1 MDQNQKQNQGTGE
14 QGDKDPSL
22 RSGSALL
29 HSEFGLFFLDLS
41 EEARDSLL
49 AGQNPLWKKASFP
62 AGATIFSEGDDS
74 TDLYL
79 VLSGTVEVV
88 KKVGEGGATGDGHSG
103 SKVLAVLN
111 KGSIFGE
118 GALLSSLPRSAS
130 ARAKG
135 DARGEHDE
143 VEVLMLERDAFKAF
157 VKEKP
162 AQANFLLLGLL
173 RVINQRLMW
182 TNEELVTLYDVAQVV
197 SEFKDDVEG
206 MVERLTEKV
215 KGVTKAG
222 KAEIVLESGKGEEGE
237 RVVREGGRLSIG
249 IFDLS
254 GTRLGSMILEKESAA
269 EWRLEQEKVA
279 EVIADHL
286 GIALADHHFLQAEK
300 DRSKL
305 KRESVQ
311 F

>member
-1 MDQNQKQNQGTGE
+1 MNSQN
-14 QGDKDPSL
+14 DP
-22 RSGSALL
+22 LL

-41 EEARDSLL
+41 EEEREAML
-49 AGQNPLWKKASFP
+49 AGKNPLWKKTAFEQD
-62 AGATIFSEGDDS
+62 ATVFSEGDDS
-74 TDLYL
+74 TDLYM
-79 VLSGTVEVV
+79 VVNGTVEIF
-88 KKVGEGGATGDGHSG
+88 KKVGEEGKG

-111 KGSIFGE
+111 KGAIFGE

-130 ARAKG
+130 ARAVS
-135 DARGEHDE
+135 A
-143 VEVLMLERDAFKAF
+143 VEVLMLPRDAFKNF
-157 VKEKP
+157 VKEQPQK
-162 AQANFLLLGLL
+162 ANFLLLGLL

-182 TNEELVTLYDVAQVV
+182 TNEELVTLYDVAQIV
-197 SEFKDDVEG
+197 STFKDDVEG

-215 KGVTKAG
+215 KVATKAERV
-222 KAEIVLESGKGEEGE
+222 EIVLGGKLDGEKM
-237 RVVREGGRLSIG
+237 VREGGRLMIG
-249 IFDLS
+249 ICDLS
-254 GTRLGSMILEKESAA
+254 GARLGDMVLEKATA
-269 EWRLEQEKVA
+269 RDWRLEQEKVA